1 MKNLFSI
8 CIYSIKFKKKFADI
22 TISKNSMIDEKAVV
36 ERCSMKSVLLKIFQD
51 SQKNPDMSESLF

>member
-1 MKNLFSI
+1 
-8 CIYSIKFKKKFADI
+8 
-22 TISKNSMIDEKAVV
+22 MIDEKAVV